1 MAPLRF
7 LMRPLLNFATLL
19 RQPGLRSRLEQGK
32 EDKFIADVL
41 AAKTEAKLAECIP
54 ADPANAK
61 LLAKYLKQ
69 IVVKVIH
76 LTDFHPAKSK
86 VEKPDIERVAG
97 EFREFLEKAPGAGG
111 TSQSIIGEIR

>member
-1 MAPLRF
+1 
-7 LMRPLLNFATLL
+7 MRPLLNFATLL

-32 EDKFIADVL
+32 EEKFIADVV
-41 AAKTEAKLAECIP
+41 AAKTEAKLAEILAECIP